1 MNKHCSYNPHLPQH
15 RTNWGMPFGDE
26 FLYNHPACLLGV
38 FNWDERVEMVSGRRQ
53 VVRRICFLCWI
64 IHLTLLERIE
74 KQRHIHGLGWN
85 VGAWSSLIKANRET
99 TKCID
104 RIKASM
110 GNEFK
115 WLWILNFHVKGQ
127 AVWSTFFL
135 RRFAWKKASGSHR
148 LTWHL
153 WQAHLIHAVG
163 AWILNE
169 SGEREEKLK
178 RKKEGGQAEHPS
190 WRRNTNR
197 VIIISWRGIRSE
209 TDYAA
214 T

>member
-38 FNWDERVEMVSGRRQ
+38 FNWDKRVEMVSGRRQ

-85 VGAWSSLIKANRET
+85 VGAWSSLIKVNRET

-104 RIKASM
+104 HIKASM

-127 AVWSTFFL
+127 AVWSTFFFEAF
-135 RRFAWKKASGSHR
+135 RMKKSIR
-148 LTWHL
+148 LTQMNL
-153 WQAHLIHAVG
+153 TLMAG
-163 AWILNE
+163 SSYPRCRGLNL
-169 SGEREEKLK
+169 EREWRK
-178 RKKEGGQAEHPS
+178 RGKTKTTTKK
-190 WRRNTNR
+190 RRGTGWTPLVKKKHKPCNN
-197 VIIISWRGIRSE
+197 
-209 TDYAA
+209 Y
-214 T
+214 